1 MLHSFICIEMTR
13 TGNGFAKSHIHKSS
27 TNLLENQLLG
37 NSQHQLNV
45 VNYTLSVD
53 YCRGVKRGQTLE
65 AEPEAEAKFK
75 EAAQNNVLIE
85 YLT

>member
-1 MLHSFICIEMTR
+1 
-13 TGNGFAKSHIHKSS
+13 
-27 TNLLENQLLG
+27 
-37 NSQHQLNV
+37 LNV